1 MVRPDQSWAGVLHG
15 SFTLAERLRRL
26 AAQGKELPGM
36 QFRYAPRGYFPVLR
50 AQNFEKTG
58 LERIK
63 IEADGRSHLKP
74 AFVAGRPVLTSL
86 FLPRL
91 LGSNLLVKE
100 AHAANSADG

>member
-1 MVRPDQSWAGVLHG
+1 MARSLLLSVSDVWRPKAK
-15 SFTLAERLRRL
+15 SFQACNS
-26 AAQGKELPGM
+26 G
-36 QFRYAPRGYFPVLR
+36 RYAPRGYFPVLR

-74 AFVAGRPVLTSL
+74 AFVAGRSVLTSL